1 MARTARPPGPH
12 RAAGWPAPRGRVA
25 LCASGVAGNHGG
37 MPPRSSTPALVL
49 AAVVTLLA
57 GIAAAF
63 GIVFRGDLTTV
74 PFTTLRGEAIDAVT
88 GGIYAWNAL
97 PVVSEGIGWDLVT
110 LLLVVPAAFAS
121 IAVAARG
128 SLRAAL
134 ILAGLLAYFV
144 YQYAEYAMFWA
155 TGPLYPLHVATF
167 ALAICA
173 LALVL
178 AGLDLTE
185 LEARA
190 GARFPQ
196 RGVIALS
203 VVMIVLL
210 FGLWL
215 PTVIRVSIGGDVQG
229 TLNGAQTL
237 VVPAFDLGLLVPL
250 GAWTAALAWRRARA
264 GLVLGSIVVVKAV
277 AMPLAIV
284 AMLIVEAVTTGALQ
298 LPPIVIFLAV
308 ALLAGLVGW
317 RLFGG
322 IEAAPAPLR
331 GSHQPTRPGAHREAT
346 AVR

>member
-1 MARTARPPGPH
+1 M
-12 RAAGWPAPRGRVA
+12 
-25 LCASGVAGNHGG
+25 
-37 MPPRSSTPALVL
+37 PALVL
-49 AAVVTLLA
+49 SALVTLLA
-57 GIAAAF
+57 GIAATL
-63 GIVFRGDLTTV
+63 GIVFRGDLASV

-110 LLLVVPAAFAS
+110 LLLVVPAGFVAT
-121 IAVAARG
+121 AVAARG
-128 SLRAAL
+128 SLRAEL
-134 ILAGLLAYFV
+134 VLAGLLAYFV

-155 TGPLYPLHVATF
+155 VGPLYPLHVATL
-167 ALAICA
+167 ALAITA

-178 AGLDLTE
+178 AGLDLAE

-190 GARFPQ
+190 GARFPR
-196 RGVIALS
+196 RGVVALGI
-203 VVMIVLL
+203 VMIVLL
-210 FGLWL
+210 CGLWL
-215 PTVIRVSIGGDVQG
+215 PTVASVSFGGDVQG
-229 TLNGAQTL
+229 KLNGAQTL

-284 AMLIVEAVTTGALQ
+284 AMLVVEAVTTGVLQ
-298 LPPIVIFLAV
+298 LPPIVIFLGVAV
-308 ALLAGLVGW
+308 LAALVGW

-322 IEAAPAPLR
+322 IEAGPAHSA
-331 GSHQPTRPGAHREAT
+331 GSPPRPRPQAHREAA